1 MVALPFVSRFDC
13 TKKEGHSSTGCII
26 LIQPTTVSGNRK
38 WEALPLQPLKCLQ
51 LKTNILARYIKIKDE
66 DTFESPFM
74 VKALK
79 RGAATSKV

>member
-1 MVALPFVSRFDC
+1 MGGFTATANKVL
-13 TKKEGHSSTGCII
+13 TIE
-26 LIQPTTVSGNRK
+26 
-38 WEALPLQPLKCLQ
+38 
-51 LKTNILARYIKIKDE
+51 TNFLARYIKIKDE

>member
-1 MVALPFVSRFDC
+1 MGGFTVTA
-13 TKKEGHSSTGCII
+13 TKVLTIE
-26 LIQPTTVSGNRK
+26 
-38 WEALPLQPLKCLQ
+38 
-51 LKTNILARYIKIKDE
+51 TNILARYIKIKDE

>member
-1 MVALPFVSRFDC
+1 MGGFTATA
-13 TKKEGHSSTGCII
+13 TKVLTIE
-26 LIQPTTVSGNRK
+26 
-38 WEALPLQPLKCLQ
+38 
-51 LKTNILARYIKIKDE
+51 TNILTRYIKIKDE